1 MSDDDIYTRLSKKG
15 ILKKQFDFNK
25 KKNEISKNK
34 TLKKI
39 LYRNYSSDEED
50 DLTETITKKEIKN
63 LKLDSIIDQNNDDGY
78 IKSLKLKFK
87 ELDGYEYVSI
97 KDLPIIKLGGYI
109 RCITINEEL
118 KWGGILLKINN
129 LKDKENLEFVLKNTN
144 NQIWKISYYNYY
156 VFYKKQTTRND
167 MLKQILLN
175 KIDS

>member
-25 KKNEISKNK
+25 KKSEISKNK

-63 LKLDSIIDQNNDDGY
+63 LKLDSIIDHNNNDGY

-87 ELDGYEYVSI
+87 ELDGYEYVTI
-97 KDLPIIKLGGYI
+97 KDLSKIKLGGYI
-109 RCITINEEL
+109 RCVNMNEEL
-118 KWGGILLKINN
+118 KWGGILIKINS
-129 LKDKENLEFVLKNTN
+129 K
-144 NQIWKISYYNYY
+144 
-156 VFYKKQTTRND
+156 
-167 MLKQILLN
+167 
-175 KIDS
+175 

>member
-1 MSDDDIYTRLSKKG
+1 MSDDDIYIRLSNQG
-15 ILKKQFDFNK
+15 ILKKESDLRK
-25 KKNEISKNK
+25 KKRNIKKNK

-50 DLTETITKKEIKN
+50 YLTETITKKEIKN
-63 LKLDSIIDQNNDDGY
+63 LKLDEIINHNTNEDY

>member
-63 LKLDSIIDQNNDDGY
+63 LKLDSIIDHNNDD
-78 IKSLKLKFK
+78 
-87 ELDGYEYVSI
+87 
-97 KDLPIIKLGGYI
+97 
-109 RCITINEEL
+109 
-118 KWGGILLKINN
+118 
-129 LKDKENLEFVLKNTN
+129 
-144 NQIWKISYYNYY
+144 
-156 VFYKKQTTRND
+156 
-167 MLKQILLN
+167 
-175 KIDS
+175 